1 MRLGR
6 TLCWLALTLGWVLA
20 LSPTMQ
26 AASPSTEHER
36 ASSKPLMRSTVSTPV
51 LSEKTLRVGRLSRY
65 FQQAAKEFGLPVQV
79 LKAVGYAES
88 RWMDHGGKPSQLNGY
103 GIMHLADNPNN
114 HTLKEAARLL
124 GVSVK
129 TLKTDVKQNIRGS
142 AAVMAQEARRQHAG
156 RLPSKLGDWY
166 TTVAAYGGTGSDL
179 TAKWYAD
186 EVFRIIQRG
195 AYRSAGGED
204 IWLPPTAVTLNRGL
218 YERVKEVLPFAT
230 PDYPGALWVPANSGN
245 YTTANREADGNAINY
260 VIIHTTEGSYAGTIS
275 WFQNPSAKVSAHYV
289 IRSSDGAITQMVQNK
304 DIAWH
309 AGNWDYNVH
318 SIGIEHEGYVNDP
331 SWYTDT
337 MYRSSANLTRW
348 ICDTY
353 GIPKDRAHIIG
364 HYEVPG
370 ATHTDPG
377 PGWDWTYYMSLVTQA
392 PTIIV
397 DNATS
402 GRFSASAN
410 WQVSSW
416 NTQKYGSDYRFAT
429 PQPISD
435 AVWYKLNIATA
446 GIYDVYAWWPANS
459 GYNSATP
466 FVIKTTTGNMTVY
479 TDQRIN
485 GGKWVLLGTYSL
497 GAGDDWI
504 IGVSRW
510 TSGSGYVVADAIKV
524 VKR

>member
-1 MRLGR
+1 MRLNR
-6 TLCWLALTLGWVLA
+6 WILGWLVMVCGVCMT
-20 LSPTMQ
+20 LSQ
-26 AASPSTEHER
+26 SWAASPPTKHEW
-36 ASSKPLMRSTVSTPV
+36 ASSVQPV
-51 LSEKTLRVGRLSRY
+51 KSSVLKQTLSEKTLRAGRLTGY
-65 FQQAAKEFGLPVQV
+65 FQQAAKEFGVPVQV

-103 GIMHLADNPNN
+103 GIMHLADNPTN
-114 HTLKEAARLL
+114 HSLKEAARLL
-124 GVSVK
+124 RVPVK
-129 TLKTDVKQNIRGS
+129 TLKTDVQQNIRGA

-166 TTVAAYGGTGSDL
+166 TVVAAYSGAGSDL

-186 EVFRIIQRG
+186 EVFRIIQHG
-195 AYRSAGGED
+195 AYRSVRGED
-204 IWLPPTAVTLNRGL
+204 VWLSPTPVTPNLSR
-218 YERVKEVLPFAT
+218 YAEVKGVLPFAT
-230 PDYPGALWVPANSGN
+230 PDYPGASWVPANSGN
-245 YTTANREADGNAINY
+245 YTTANREADGNTINY

-275 WFQNPSAKVSAHYV
+275 WFQNPSANVSAHYV
-289 IRSSDGAITQMVQNK
+289 IRSSDGAITQMVQNQ

-337 MYRSSANLTRW
+337 MYRASANLTRW
-348 ICDTY
+348 ICDMY
-353 GIPKDRAHIIG
+353 GIPKDREHIIG
-364 HYEVPG
+364 HSEVPG

-377 PGWDWTYYMSLVTQA
+377 PGWDWNYYMSLVTQA

-397 DNATS
+397 DNATA
-402 GRFSASAN
+402 GRFSTSAN

-416 NTQKYGSDYRFAT
+416 NTQKYGSDYHVAS
-429 PQPISD
+429 PSPVSD
-435 AVWYKLNIATA
+435 VAWYRLNIAAA
-446 GIYDVYAWWPANS
+446 GNYDIYAWWPANS

-466 FVIKTTTGNMTVY
+466 FVIKTTTGNKTVY
-479 TDQRIN
+479 TDQRVN

-497 GAGDDWI
+497 GAGDNWI

-510 TSGSGYVVADAIKV
+510 TSGSGYVIADAVKV